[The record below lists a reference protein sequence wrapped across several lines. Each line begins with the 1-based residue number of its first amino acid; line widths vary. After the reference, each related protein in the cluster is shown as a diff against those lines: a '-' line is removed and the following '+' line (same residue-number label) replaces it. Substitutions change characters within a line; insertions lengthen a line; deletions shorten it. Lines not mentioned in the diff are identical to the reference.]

1 MEEQLGVKEDKVAK
15 IAADQHGLVTW
26 EQALGA
32 GIHRRSIDN
41 CLARCRWQPVHEGV
55 YRIAGAP
62 RTWEQD
68 LLAACLAVGGQVA
81 VSHRAAATLAG
92 ILPTQFYGVEL
103 TVVYA
108 RNPAPRDV
116 VVHRLRDLTDRW
128 IVEQDGIPVTSVART
143 LVDLG
148 AVAPFGVV
156 ARALDRAVG
165 RKLVTLAEVRRALGA
180 VARKG
185 RRGVGTMRTLL
196 DERGVGADPAGVLE
210 ARMAALLRAHG
221 LPPADSEYEVC
232 DERGQFL
239 GRVDFAYPEIK
250 LAVEVDGYESHVALD
265 AFRRDRARQNDL
277 VEAGWTVLRFVWRD
291 VDRLHPV
298 VANRIARTHAR
309 LLGSVRHT

>member
-1 MEEQLGVKEDKVAK
+1 MDEHKRTEAINGLAER
-15 IAADQHGLVTW
+15 QHALVTLR
-26 EQALGA
+26 QASGEGVAERTVWNRHATGRWDRL
-32 GIHRRSIDN
+32 HRN
-41 CLARCRWQPVHEGV
+41 V

-68 LLAACLAVGGQVA
+68 LLAACLAVGGSVA
-81 VSHRAAATLAG
+81 VSHRAAASVAG
-92 ILPTQFYGVEL
+92 ILPFAFDGVEL

-108 RNPAPRDV
+108 RAPAPRGV
-116 VVHRLRDLTDRW
+116 IVHRLRDLTERW

-148 AVAPFGVV
+148 AVAPTGTV

-165 RKLVTLAEVRRALGA
+165 RRLVTLGEVRRALDA

-185 RRGVGTMRTLL
+185 RRGVGVMRTLL

-221 LPPADSEYEVC
+221 LPRADAEFEVR
-232 DERGQFL
+232 DDRGLFL
-239 GRVDFAYPEIK
+239 GRVDFAYPELK
-250 LAVEVDGYESHVALD
+250 LAIEVDGYESHVALD
-265 AFRRDRARQNDL
+265 AFRHDRARQNDL

-291 VDRLHPV
+291 VDRLHPL
-298 VANRIARTHAR
+298 VAHRIARTHAR
-309 LLGSVRHT
+309 LLGSGTAT

>member
-1 MEEQLGVKEDKVAK
+1 MEERSVKEDRVAK

-32 GIHRRSIDN
+32 GVHRRSIEDHV
-41 CLARCRWQPVHEGV
+41 ARHRWQRVHEGA

-62 RTWEQD
+62 RTWRQD
-68 LLAACLAVGGQVA
+68 LLAGCLAIGGRVA
-81 VSHRAAATLAG
+81 VSHRAAATAAG
-92 ILPTQFYGVEL
+92 VLPTAFDGVEL

-108 RNPAPRDV
+108 RNPAPRGV
-116 VVHRLRDLTDRW
+116 IVHRLADLTERW
-128 IVEQDGIPVTSVART
+128 IEMRDGIPCTTVART

-148 AVAPFGVV
+148 AVVPLGVV

-165 RKLVTLAEVRRALGA
+165 RKLVTLGEVRRALDT

-185 RRGVGTMRTLL
+185 RRGVGVMRTLL
-196 DERGVGADPAGVLE
+196 DERGVGTDPAGVFE

-221 LPPADSEYEVC
+221 LPPADAEHEVR
-232 DERGQFL
+232 DERGLFL
-239 GRVDFAYPEIK
+239 GRVDFAYPA
-250 LAVEVDGYESHVALD
+250 LALAIEVDGYESHVTLD
-265 AFRRDRARQNDL
+265 AFRHDRARQNDL

-291 VDRLHPV
+291 VDRMHPS
-298 VANRIARTHAR
+298 VASRIARTHAR